1 MTTGANPAPI
11 HGAIARSDLLSV
23 RAGATRIPDTVIAAV
38 REERSLRRFKRR
50 IRRWTRVG
58 LIR

>member
-23 RAGATRIPDTVIAAV
+23 RTGVGRIPDNVIAAV

-50 IRRWTRVG
+50 IRRWTRVR